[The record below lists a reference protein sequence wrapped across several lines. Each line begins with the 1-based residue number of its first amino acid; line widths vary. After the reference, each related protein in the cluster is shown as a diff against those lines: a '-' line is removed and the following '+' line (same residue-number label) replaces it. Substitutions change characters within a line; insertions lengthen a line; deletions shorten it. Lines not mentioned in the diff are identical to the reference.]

1 MLLLGLVSPGRNCYS
16 EAVGPKPQRMN
27 MCCPMMIALTL
38 LIVFFLGYVLEDGS
52 GLTPEKV
59 LGMEAEDASTGMKYL
74 IMTWTVKEKLS
85 SL

>member
-1 MLLLGLVSPGRNCYS
+1 M
-16 EAVGPKPQRMN
+16 
-27 MCCPMMIALTL
+27 
-38 LIVFFLGYVLEDGS
+38 FLEDGS